1 MFRALTL
8 TVLAMALA
16 GPVLA
21 ATTATTPP
29 AVTCSKATATSY
41 KPQADLTAM
50 LAKDGLKVIKI
61 KTEKGCYE
69 VYATDVKGKK
79 VNQAYNAETL
89 EKVANVEAGEN

>member
-1 MFRALTL
+1 MFRTLTL
-8 TVLAMALA
+8 TVLAAALA

-21 ATTATTPP
+21 GTTATP
-29 AVTCSKATATSY
+29 AVTCSTAAAASF

-50 LAKDGLKVIKI
+50 LAKDGLKVKTI

-69 VYATDVKGKK
+69 VYATDAKGKK

-89 EKVANVEAGEN
+89 EKVANVEAGEG